1 LIVIEVK
8 DIVSKINKSGG
19 LQKAA
24 ERERKRRTQRDRIMY
39 LLGK

>member
-1 LIVIEVK
+1 LNVIEVK

-24 ERERKRRTQRDRIMY
+24 EREREREEHREIE
-39 LLGK
+39 